1 MIQKSTSFK
10 TLAMYYRNVSW
21 NVRYRINRYQL
32 NLSKPC
38 QIVTSFFWAWKS
50 PRWSSS
56 TKSTVQFHNYVRETI
71 RDSFSI
77 EFISVFQFSFSPI
90 TESFASRTHWTLEW
104 ILHDSRIL
112 WNMLDFWNHQLL
124 LHPGNNKNNPHSWTR
139 DAGSALSLLKWSM
152 RHWISFFESECF
164 DFI

>member
-1 MIQKSTSFK
+1 MCHEKSVIAQIDINSISQNLVKSLVAFFELGNLPDDHHQQNQLSNFT
-10 TLAMYYRNVSW
+10 T
-21 NVRYRINRYQL
+21 RY
-32 NLSKPC
+32 
-38 QIVTSFFWAWKS
+38 
-50 PRWSSS
+50 
-56 TKSTVQFHNYVRETI
+56 ETI

-112 WNMLDFWNHQLL
+112 WNMLDFWNRQLL
-124 LHPGNNKNNPHSWTR
+124 LHPGNKKNIHHSWTR
-139 DAGSALSLLKWSM
+139 DAGSTRSLLKWSM

-164 DFI
+164 DSIQYYIWCWES